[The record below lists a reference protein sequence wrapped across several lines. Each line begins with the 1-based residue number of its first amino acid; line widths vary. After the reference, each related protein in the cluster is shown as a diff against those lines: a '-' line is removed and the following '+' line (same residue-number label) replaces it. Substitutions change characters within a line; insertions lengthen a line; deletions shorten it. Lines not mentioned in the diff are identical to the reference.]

1 LFGIQIL
8 WRSRRNS
15 NTVNYS
21 TDSNRFDSGDSDP
34 NNISD
39 QAGPNYTINNIIG
52 DIRRKFDKQGIQKFF
67 SSNVLGDTF
76 LDFSGAK
83 FLESPLIRVNGVFGD
98 VDIRVPKNFLLKI
111 KSSYVAGSSQI
122 FETYESGIFKSSYYT
137 SPDGDEKRKTLT
149 IEISIVFGDIL
160 IRN

>member
-1 LFGIQIL
+1 
-8 WRSRRNS
+8 
-15 NTVNYS
+15 VNYS
-21 TDSNRFDSGDSDP
+21 TDSNRFDSGESDP

-39 QAGPNYTINNIIG
+39 QSSPNYTINNIIG
-52 DIRRKFDKQGIQKFF
+52 DIRRKFDKQDLQKFF

-76 LDFSGAK
+76 LDFSNAK

-98 VDIRVPKNFLLKI
+98 VDIRLPKDLLLKI
-111 KSSYVAGSSQI
+111 KSNYVAGSSQI
-122 FETYESGIFKSSYYT
+122 FDTYESGIFKSSYYT
-137 SPDGDEKRKTLT
+137 SPDGDEKKKTLT